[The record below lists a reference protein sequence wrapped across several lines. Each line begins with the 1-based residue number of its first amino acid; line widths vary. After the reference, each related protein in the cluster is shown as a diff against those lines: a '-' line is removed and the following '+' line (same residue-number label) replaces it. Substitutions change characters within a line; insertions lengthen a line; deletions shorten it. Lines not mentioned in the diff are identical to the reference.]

1 MAFQVSPGVQVKE
14 IDLTS
19 LIPSVSTTRA
29 GFAGRF
35 NAGPV
40 GSRVL
45 ITSVNQLRNVF
56 GDPTDDN
63 AVDWFSA
70 ANFLAYT
77 NNLQIVRV
85 IGSGSANASVAG
97 GAGTIKTVADYDTQ
111 YGATGGATL
120 GTTFGVFAARTPGG
134 EIDKGGN
141 ALKVSV
147 ADRTST
153 DIRLYG
159 LTFGA
164 SDALGGLSYP
174 DASGATFTPTSETT
188 SYFFHTEHQKFAG
201 TGPEGGISSDT
212 SGLPIGLPQ
221 NIANV
226 DGLENGDNL
235 RINGLVDPLRTITGF
250 TAPIAFRITT
260 SLTLG
265 GGDGGGDGIDC
276 ITVDGA
282 SGGASDTTFASLVAG
297 NFVYVQ
303 GHTAGLTFDAIGQI
317 TSFTQGSGATQTGI
331 GITFNGGG
339 IQSGKLMSVSA
350 PLAGAGNI
358 LHVLGQIDVGGTA
371 AGQSGLT
378 AGSVEWKYT
387 SNFSTQLPAT
397 SPDAEDRGASFDLVH
412 VAVIDED
419 GAFGEKGAVIEK
431 FDSVSKASNV
441 KDVFGNSLY
450 YKDRIRA
457 DSDFVFVTGHTDLPD
472 FTGGVTGF
480 IGEGF
485 GTTANNGGSYGSAAV
500 AGLRFRTLE
509 RAATNSLTGG
519 TLAAPTSRITDGF
532 DQFEDSETV
541 DVNILVGG
549 GITGADAIALA
560 NIADSRKDCIAF
572 FSPPANAVLDSSE
585 KSPLSSVKAT
595 ANTVAYRKGTN
606 AKKSGGDQDFTSAN
620 LNVDTSFAVIDS
632 GWKLTFDRYN
642 DTFRYIPLSADT
654 AGVTVRTDIIAEP
667 WFSPAGFNRGQVL
680 GAVSLAYSPNQAERD
695 ELYTNS
701 VNPVVSFPGQG
712 TVLFGDKTMQK
723 RPSAF
728 DRINVR
734 RLFIILEKAI
744 ATAAKFQLFEI
755 NDAFTRSQFKSLID
769 PFLRDVQAR
778 RGIVDFKVICDESNN
793 TSSVVDRNEFVASI
807 FIKPSRSINFITLNF
822 VATGSGVNFQEIGA

>member
-153 DIRLYG
+153 EVRLYG

-164 SDALGGLSYP
+164 SDELGGLSYP
-174 DASGATFTPTSETT
+174 DVSGATFTPTSETT

-201 TGPEGGISSDT
+201 TGDGGISSDT

-250 TAPIAFRITT
+250 TAPIAFKITT
-260 SLTLG
+260 ALTLG
-265 GGDGGGDGIDC
+265 GDVAC
-276 ITVDGA
+276 ITVDGT
-282 SGGASDTTFASLVAG
+282 SGDAGGDYAALVAG
-297 NFVYVQ
+297 NFVYLQ
-303 GHTAGLTFDAIGQI
+303 GNTGGDTFDMLGQI
-317 TSFTQGSGATQTGI
+317 TSFTHGAGATQTAI
-331 GITFNGGG
+331 GVTFNGG
-339 IQSGKLMSVSA
+339 QVQNKPMTATAPSVN
-350 PLAGAGNI
+350 AGNI
-358 LHVLGQIDVGGTA
+358 IHVLGQIDVGGTA

-397 SPDAEDRGASFDLVH
+397 SPDAEDRGASFDLLH
-412 VAVIDED
+412 VAVIDEK

-457 DSDFVFVTGHTDLPD
+457 DSDFVFVTGHTDLPA
-472 FTGGVTGF
+472 FSGGVTGF

-500 AGLRFRTLE
+500 SGLRFRTLE
-509 RAATNSLTGG
+509 RASTNSLTGG
-519 TLAAPTSRITDGF
+519 TLSAPTSRITDGF
-532 DQFEDSETV
+532 DAFEDSETV

-620 LNVDTSFAVIDS
+620 LNIDTSFAVMDS